1 MANITT
7 HQSCKGMVTIDDG
20 GYCLVEPGEYD
31 LGYICHGLH
40 KMGSY
45 SKLVI
50 WFRVLTYGPAFEATV
65 ARFYNIKDVRKGGNF
80 SVGRHSDFARE
91 FLTLFPQKMERWDRL
106 PIKSN
111 FSGCIVTGI
120 VQTVTTNKEQKA
132 IPEQLQ
138 YSVVKELTGIKQ

>member
-1 MANITT
+1 MT
-7 HQSCKGMVTIDDG
+7 HSSSKDLVAIDNGD
-20 GYCLVEPGEYD
+20 YCLIEPGEYD
-31 LGYICHGLH
+31 LGYIKHGLY

-65 ARFYNIKDVRKGGNF
+65 ARFYNVKDVRKGGNF

-91 FLTLFPQKMERWDRL
+91 FLTLFPQKMKRWDRL
-106 PIKSN
+106 PIRN
-111 FSGCIVTGI
+111 HFAERIITG
-120 VQTVTTNKEQKA
+120 VVRTVTTDRIQRA

-138 YSVVKELTGIKQ
+138 YSVVDELTRIKV